1 MGFFSKKADDLLQD
15 STDTGR
21 AAYDAARQGQSATG
35 TAYKAQ
41 SDAKF
46 QEWLDQT
53 EREHNARKGQG

>member
-1 MGFFSKKADDLLQD
+1 MGFFSRKSDDLLQD

-21 AAYDAARQGQSATG
+21 AAYKAADEGETAVG

-46 QEWLDQT
+46 QQWLDQT
-53 EREHNARKGQG
+53 QKEWDEKKGN